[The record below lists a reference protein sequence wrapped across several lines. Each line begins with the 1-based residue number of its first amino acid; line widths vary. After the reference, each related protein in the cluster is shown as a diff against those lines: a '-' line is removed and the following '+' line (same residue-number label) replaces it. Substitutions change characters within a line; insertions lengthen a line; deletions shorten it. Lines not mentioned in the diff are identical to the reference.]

1 MCCRFSP
8 LFMSKSPFFGQL
20 PMAKLYACKREAEG
34 QTSARLTCRRIL
46 GSPLQLAASCTRPG
60 LAGPRASKGLCLLS
74 SVQSSVLSTQQLSC
88 SHLHK
93 PPSAWLSQ

>member
-34 QTSARLTCRRIL
+34 QRLHGAHEIHFGGHTWVCVPSIQQIQILPLRKLCRRCCRPV
-46 GSPLQLAASCTRPG
+46 PLQRCLGPDTEACTGVSP
-60 LAGPRASKGLCLLS
+60 
-74 SVQSSVLSTQQLSC
+74 
-88 SHLHK
+88 
-93 PPSAWLSQ
+93 